1 MIRVYNGLAEYTFV
15 NKELSW
21 LDFNQ
26 RVLEEAKDPTVALSM
41 RLKFLGI
48 YSNNLDEFYRVRV
61 ATLKRI
67 AKLGRRSIELIGA
80 DPKEILDE
88 IQERV
93 IRQHAEFDRIFDEI
107 KQKLA
112 EQHIFFLKETDLSL
126 KQHKSFVTDY
136 LIKEVRPKIFPV
148 MVNSRYRLPEL
159 SDTALYLL
167 VELRKRGTKKKSY
180 SFIEIPSKS
189 CSRFLILPK
198 IGDDQYVVLL
208 EDVIRFGLEYIFHSL
223 DFDHFSAYDIKIT
236 RDAELDIDDDFEV
249 SYLNKIHKSLEQ
261 RKSGNPVR
269 LTYDT
274 EMPEEMVRFLASKLK
289 LKPLDTILPG
299 GRYHNSKDYMNFPDI
314 LEDDGKEMAK
324 IVVEHRDLKGSPN
337 ILERIKK
344 KDMLLHFPYIGFGI
358 IIDLLREA
366 SLDPKVSSIRVTLYR
381 LARYSSV
388 INALINAKK
397 NRKEVVVLL
406 ELQARFDEKANIAW
420 ANKLKSEGVK
430 VIFGVPGLKV
440 HSKLCIITRK
450 RNRNSEEHFC
460 AIGTGNMN
468 EDTARLYT
476 DTYLLTA
483 NKKICNEV
491 DQLFDFF
498 EKNYRAN
505 RYTHLIVSPFYSRE
519 SFSSLIHEQVER
531 VKRGK
536 EGLIRIKLNNLA
548 DRSLVRELYEAGEA
562 GVKIKLIIRGMLSL
576 IPGREGLS
584 ENIEVLSIVDS
595 YLEHSRYFIF
605 GPDNDVKVMLS
616 SADWMPRNID
626 RRVEVTCPIWDR
638 ELQKE
643 LIDLFAIEWKDNVKA
658 RKIVDGKEFLN
669 RKDKKKKSRAQEEKG
684 IYLKQLHTDA

>member
-1 MIRVYNGLAEYTFV
+1 MCKTVEHRAFV

-21 LDFNQ
+21 LEFNR
-26 RVLEEAKDPTVALSM
+26 RVLEEAKDPTVSLSM

-61 ATLKRI
+61 ATLKRLV
-67 AKLGRRSIELIGA
+67 KLGSRSVDLIGD
-80 DPKEILDE
+80 DPKKILDT

-93 IRQHAEFDRIFDEI
+93 IRQHGEFDKTFDEI
-107 KQKLA
+107 KQRLSEK
-112 EQHIFFLKETDLSL
+112 HIFFLKETDINLE
-126 KQHKSFVTDY
+126 QHKTFVTNY
-136 LIKEVRPKIFPV
+136 LINEVRPKIFPV

-159 SDTALYLL
+159 SDAALYLL

-189 CSRFLILPK
+189 CSRFLILPRV
-198 IGDDQYVVLL
+198 GDDRYVMLL

-223 DFDHFSAYDIKIT
+223 DYDRYRAYDIKIT

-274 EMPEEMVRFLASKLK
+274 EMPEEMVRFLSRKLK
-289 LKPLDTILPG
+289 LKPLDTLLPG
-299 GRYHNSKDYMNFPDI
+299 GRYHNSKDYMGFPDI
-314 LEDDGKEMAK
+314 LEDDGKKMEK
-324 IVVEHRDLKGSPN
+324 IEVEHRELRGQRN
-337 ILERIKK
+337 LLEKIKR
-344 KDMLLHFPYIGFGI
+344 KDMLLHFPYIGFGT

-440 HSKLCIITRK
+440 HSKLCIISRK
-450 RNRNSEEHFC
+450 RTQNSEEHFC

-468 EDTARLYT
+468 EDTAKLYT

-483 NKKICNEV
+483 NRKICNEV

-498 EKNYRAN
+498 ERNYRVN
-505 RYTHLIVSPFYSRE
+505 RYRHLIVSPFYSRE
-519 SFSSLIHEQVER
+519 SFSRLIREQVER
-531 VKRGK
+531 VEQGK
-536 EGLIRIKLNNLA
+536 EGRIRIKLNNLA
-548 DRSLVRELYEAGEA
+548 DRPLIGELYEAGAA
-562 GVKIKLIIRGMLSL
+562 GVRIQLIIRGMLSL
-576 IPGREGLS
+576 VPGREGLS

-595 YLEHSRYFIF
+595 YLEHARYFIF
-605 GPDNDVKVMLS
+605 GPDDDAQVMIS

-638 ELQKE
+638 DLQKE
-643 LIDLFAIEWKDNVKA
+643 LIDLFSIEWKDNVKA
-658 RKIVDGKEFLN
+658 RRLIDGREELN
-669 RKDKKKKSRAQEEKG
+669 RGGKKKQFRAQVEKAL
-684 IYLKQLHTDA
+684 YLKRLHQS